1 MAKSCVA
8 PLKPV
13 TIPRLELTATL
24 VSVKISAIL
33 QRELEY
39 DQITEV
45 FWTDSK
51 VVIGYISNDA
61 RRFHIFIAN
70 RVQQIR
76 DHTSPRQWKYVETDL
91 NPADDAS
98 CGLYAKDLIKNS
110 RWWNGP
116 DFLWKPLEI
125 QSSVGGAEPTCLA
138 PDDPELKKI
147 SAMTTQAKECLSLPE
162 RLKYFSSWHRAK
174 RAVAACLCLQKRYHT
189 RLREQ
194 NQMKAED
201 LCNNVPKGRPKAHVL
216 ESKQARTN
224 HYIPV
229 NTKELQEAETEIV
242 KSVQREAFQEEIS
255 LLSSMST

>member
-61 RRFHIFIAN
+61 RRFHIFVAN

-76 DHTSPRQWKYVETDL
+76 DHTSPSQWKYVETDL

-98 CGLYAKDLIKNS
+98 HGLYAKDLIKNS

-116 DFLWKPLEI
+116 HFLWKPLEI
-125 QSSVGGAEPTCLA
+125 QSSVGCAEPTCLQ
-138 PDDPELKKI
+138 
-147 SAMTTQAKECLSLPE
+147 MT
-162 RLKYFSSWHRAK
+162 
-174 RAVAACLCLQKRYHT
+174 
-189 RLREQ
+189 
-194 NQMKAED
+194 
-201 LCNNVPKGRPKAHVL
+201 PK
-216 ESKQARTN
+216 
-224 HYIPV
+224 
-229 NTKELQEAETEIV
+229 
-242 KSVQREAFQEEIS
+242 
-255 LLSSMST
+255 

>member
-51 VVIGYISNDA
+51 VVIGYISNDT
-61 RRFHIFIAN
+61 RRFHIFVAN

-76 DHTSPRQWKYVETDL
+76 DHTSPSQWKYVETDL
-91 NPADDAS
+91 NPADNAS
-98 CGLYAKDLIKNS
+98 RGLYAKDLIKNS

-138 PDDPELKKI
+138 PDDPKVKKI

-174 RAVAACLCLQKRYHT
+174 RAVAACLCLQKIPYPF
-189 RLREQ
+189 EGAKS
-194 NQMKAED
+194 N
-201 LCNNVPKGRPKAHVL
+201 
-216 ESKQARTN
+216 ES
-224 HYIPV
+224 
-229 NTKELQEAETEIV
+229 
-242 KSVQREAFQEEIS
+242 
-255 LLSSMST
+255 